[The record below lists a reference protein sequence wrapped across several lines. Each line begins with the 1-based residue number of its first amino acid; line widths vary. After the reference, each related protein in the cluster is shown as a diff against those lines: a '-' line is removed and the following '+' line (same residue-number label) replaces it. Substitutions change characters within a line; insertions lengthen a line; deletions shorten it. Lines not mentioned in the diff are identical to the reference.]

1 MLSYLN
7 VHAVLEERRKEAR
20 TAGPS
25 VRLSAAHKLPSPSRQ
40 AEGVT

>member
-25 VRLSAAHKLPSPSRQ
+25 VRLSRTQTAFPKPPS
-40 AEGVT
+40 